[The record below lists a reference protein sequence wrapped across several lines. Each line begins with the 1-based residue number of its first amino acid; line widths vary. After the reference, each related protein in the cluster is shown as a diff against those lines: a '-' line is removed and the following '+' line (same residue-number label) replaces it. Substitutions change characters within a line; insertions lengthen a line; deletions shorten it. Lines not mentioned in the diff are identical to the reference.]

1 MSKQEEQ
8 HTENVQRCYD
18 VITECEDMGEALTVL
33 TDTITVIIA
42 HHVETKTDRAL
53 LMGACIKRLQQYKKE
68 LGKWTQK

>member
-1 MSKQEEQ
+1 
-8 HTENVQRCYD
+8 
-18 VITECEDMGEALTVL
+18 MGEALTVL